1 MLLWEIRIVTFIT
14 NLLLLV
20 GYALLY
26 NWLQNTKFT
35 NNIHQ
40 KLRTSYLVSITIAF
54 LILFHSASE
63 LSIIQNHN
71 NTGFG

>member
-54 LILFHSASE
+54 FDFVSLRL
-63 LSIIQNHN
+63 
-71 NTGFG
+71 

>member
-54 LILFHSASE
+54 LILFQINLE
-63 LSIIQNHN
+63 NLVQTIGLIQK
-71 NTGFG
+71 